1 MNVITMVMLVF
12 SIVGA
17 LDRIIGN
24 RFGLGSEF
32 EKGFLMF
39 GKNALSMVGMIV
51 ISPWIAEILTPVFQ
65 GIWKWFSIDPSVVPA
80 SLFAND
86 MGGAQLASQ
95 VAVNAQLGKF
105 NGLVV
110 STMMGVTI
118 SFTIPFALGV
128 VNPKSHRWLLLG
140 LLCGVVTVPFGCL
153 IGGMMLQIPFGTL
166 VYNLLP
172 IILFSAIIGF
182 GLFKFPD
189 ACVKIFGVFAVFIK
203 IVITIGLAIG
213 IIHFMT
219 DYKLIKNMATLEEG
233 MAICVNASVVMSGAF
248 PLVYVLSK
256 ALVKPLGIIVRKLQ
270 INEISAVGFL
280 SSLASSITTFGVM
293 DDMDEK
299 GTMLNSAFAVSAAFV
314 FAGHLAFTMAL
325 DAAYVPAMIVGK
337 LVAGVLALLLS
348 ILVYNRLKK

>member
-1 MNVITMVMLVF
+1 MNVITMIMLVF
-12 SIVGA
+12 SVLGA
-17 LDRIIGN
+17 ADRIIGN
-24 RFGLGSEF
+24 RFGLGAEF
-32 EKGFLMF
+32 EKGFLLF

-51 ISPWIAEILTPVFQ
+51 ISPWIAEVLTPVFH
-65 GIWKWFSIDPSVVPA
+65 GIWNWFAIDPSVVPA

-86 MGGAQLASQ
+86 MGGAQLAEQ
-95 VAVNAQLGKF
+95 VAVDAQLGKF

-140 LLCGVVTVPFGCL
+140 LLCGVATVPFGCL
-153 IGGMMLQIPFGTL
+153 VGGMMLRISFGTL

-189 ACVKIFGVFAVFIK
+189 ACVKVFGIFAVFIK
-203 IVITIGLAIG
+203 IIITIGLAIG

-219 DYKLIKNMATLEEG
+219 GYKLIQNIATLEEG
-233 MAICVNASVVMSGAF
+233 MAICINASVVMSGAF

-256 ALVKPLGIIVRKLQ
+256 VLAKPLRF
-270 INEISAVGFL
+270 VGTL
-280 SSLASSITTFGVM
+280 EST
-293 DDMDEK
+293 
-299 GTMLNSAFAVSAAFV
+299 
-314 FAGHLAFTMAL
+314 
-325 DAAYVPAMIVGK
+325 
-337 LVAGVLALLLS
+337 
-348 ILVYNRLKK
+348 